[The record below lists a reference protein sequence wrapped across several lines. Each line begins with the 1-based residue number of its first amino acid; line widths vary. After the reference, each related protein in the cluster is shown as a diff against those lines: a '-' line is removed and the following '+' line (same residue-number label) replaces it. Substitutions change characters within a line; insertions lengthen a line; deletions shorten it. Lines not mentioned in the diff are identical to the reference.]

1 MGGPSKIASYP
12 PNGQPSLQPGAVA
25 RPPQSAPNAPVPGG
39 EPPAQQPV
47 PAADNGVARAN
58 ELVRELDVLLA
69 KAGKSAVKEVD
80 TKAIDSAVKRAKLD
94 KETVA
99 RVQKAA
105 KDANA
110 TLCALNL
117 LSGRDILRALQMET
131 VVADGKTS
139 VVYGWNEE
147 GPFGKIVKAA
157 IDKQQAL
164 SAELMKLCS
173 NPPKKA
179 SPGFKSAIMEAM
191 LQCDRRASE
200 IQTIVLE
207 IVDLFEKDP
216 KITDMATAER
226 LARRVVDMAGEK
238 ALVMHDTGA
247 VIASFKEKL
256 SPINERL
263 DYYYKNQSKVA
274 SKDELRTFRRTI
286 DEAKNAIANA
296 ARTGVVTVRN
306 PGGSTRAVHVDRKLL
321 DEISKLLGE
330 ASEKLENLEESAASG
345 YSLKL
350 IEKDIPK
357 INIDLLQPKFFTK
370 LRAIAARAYVIGA
383 DRVTP
388 FLDLVET
395 VAKIRK
401 GLQNYVDSPSIA
413 TRNAVYAV
421 MNNLPEYSDDIDTI
435 FEKGFGSLID
445 AVKDSL
451 GDEGVEGDVEL
462 RAAVA
467 KAALLKD
474 KERSS
479 AASQFKNLCWSVRL
493 VMNQH
498 DALLSRAKSSDA
510 LRTNGALLGVFSGE
524 GSFTTLVESRVHGY
538 KDGDIDPALDDRNV
552 VGSRNLGAG
561 AFNTVELVAFKDGS
575 KRVFKPELAGRMASN
590 FTPILEGIAS
600 TQEITS
606 INLAVNRT
614 ADALGLDDVM
624 VKTTPGVH
632 KGVFGM
638 YMEVAPGVEGG
649 KLAAGAR
656 GTVGEKDDKGE
667 LGAADIKNLP
677 PDQRRIVKGRMMRK
691 LNRLH
696 WFDAITGQGDRHNSN
711 YMAQVKPDLSVT
723 VKAVDNDSSF
733 SILRTG
739 LTTFRVPDQ
748 RVPKYKTLIK
758 YYAAMYGA
766 KSGIAIQNAL
776 NDPGFHAM
784 KDGTVEIDVSKVKSP
799 ILIAALRKTVGLE
812 VVSVPDEI
820 DADLYRKLTALKEG
834 EARESLLNEW
844 ADRFGR
850 ESQQYRCATRRLD
863 EAIARAEALKK
874 QGKVFETEEWEKEDV
889 QKQVFNGGRPQRIE
903 IAVDG
908 QEPKGVD
915 SKDYVN
921 RCNGMMA
928 NNLYNRDFAS
938 WEARA

>member
-1 MGGPSKIASYP
+1 MATDWNRLAEEHELAYFRADVCLGS
-12 PNGQPSLQPGAVA
+12 
-25 RPPQSAPNAPVPGG
+25 PQSFSLEEKSQICDEMEASTAEVDAALRKDFESLPPEAKKNA
-39 EPPAQQPV
+39 
-47 PAADNGVARAN
+47 
-58 ELVRELDVLLA
+58 VLAA
-69 KAGKSAVKEVD
+69 KA
-80 TKAIDSAVKRAKLD
+80 
-94 KETVA
+94 
-99 RVQKAA
+99 
-105 KDANA
+105 
-110 TLCALNL
+110 
-117 LSGRDILRALQMET
+117 
-131 VVADGKTS
+131 
-139 VVYGWNEE
+139 
-147 GPFGKIVKAA
+147 
-157 IDKQQAL
+157 
-164 SAELMKLCS
+164 
-173 NPPKKA
+173 
-179 SPGFKSAIMEAM
+179 
-191 LQCDRRASE
+191 
-200 IQTIVLE
+200 
-207 IVDLFEKDP
+207 
-216 KITDMATAER
+216 
-226 LARRVVDMAGEK
+226 
-238 ALVMHDTGA
+238 
-247 VIASFKEKL
+247 
-256 SPINERL
+256 
-263 DYYYKNQSKVA
+263 
-274 SKDELRTFRRTI
+274 
-286 DEAKNAIANA
+286 
-296 ARTGVVTVRN
+296 
-306 PGGSTRAVHVDRKLL
+306 
-321 DEISKLLGE
+321 
-330 ASEKLENLEESAASG
+330 
-345 YSLKL
+345 
-350 IEKDIPK
+350 
-357 INIDLLQPKFFTK
+357 
-370 LRAIAARAYVIGA
+370 
-383 DRVTP
+383 
-388 FLDLVET
+388 
-395 VAKIRK
+395 
-401 GLQNYVDSPSIA
+401 
-413 TRNAVYAV
+413 
-421 MNNLPEYSDDIDTI
+421 NLPKNSNDIDRI
-435 FEKGFGSLID
+435 FKDGFDTLINM
-445 AVKDSL
+445 VRDSF

-474 KERSS
+474 RERSS
-479 AASQFKNLCWSVRL
+479 AVSQFKNFCWSVRL
-493 VMNQH
+493 VNQH

-696 WFDAITGQGDRHNSN
+696 WFDAITAQGDRHNSN